1 MRAFLSAGCTAKGKE
16 GEKEK
21 LLRETVV
28 TFAAWDVRS
37 VKQSSKNWSGREG
50 ETRER
55 KGEEEGRERR
65 KREGKG
71 GEGRK
76 EREAGKEGREER
88 KERELRIELI

>member
-55 KGEEEGRERR
+55 KGEEEGREGRN
-65 KREGKG
+65 REGKG
-71 GEGRK
+71 GGSMN
-76 EREAGKEGREER
+76 GTQGG
-88 KERELRIELI
+88 LL

>member
-55 KGEEEGRERR
+55 KGEEEGREGRN
-65 KREGKG
+65 REGKG
-71 GEGRK
+71 GEV
-76 EREAGKEGREER
+76 
-88 KERELRIELI
+88 